1 MIWETLLPKV
11 LIKSF
16 TINPFR
22 FSFSLSSFYF
32 VLCLFVF
39 ICHCA
44 IIAVGDG
51 VIEEENKFGS

>member
-1 MIWETLLPKV
+1 MIWATLLPKV

-39 ICHCA
+39 VCRCA
-44 IIAVGDG
+44 IIVVGDG
-51 VIEEENKFGS
+51 VIEEENEFGS